1 MSDTADK
8 FRALIVKLFDRTLER
23 KLKWTLEQS
32 SGLLFCEMSDFV
44 VRLSSTRTASNEPLE
59 KIEVVDAL
67 GQTLDLFYDT
77 TVSGKVPP
85 RSGYTTY
92 YDLMKELRLQA
103 RRQAIGA
110 DSALDRILRSLDES

>member
-8 FRALIVKLFDRTLER
+8 FRELVLRLYDRTSDK
-23 KLKWTLEQS
+23 KLSWALKDNDGS
-32 SGLLFCEMSDFV
+32 VVCDMSDFSI
-44 VRLSSTRTASNEPLE
+44 RLSSTRTASNEPLE
-59 KIEVVDAL
+59 KVEVQNSS

-85 RSGYTTY
+85 RSGYQTY
-92 YDLMKELRLQA
+92 YELMRELRVQA

-110 DSALDRILRSLDES
+110 DSALDTILRSLDKP